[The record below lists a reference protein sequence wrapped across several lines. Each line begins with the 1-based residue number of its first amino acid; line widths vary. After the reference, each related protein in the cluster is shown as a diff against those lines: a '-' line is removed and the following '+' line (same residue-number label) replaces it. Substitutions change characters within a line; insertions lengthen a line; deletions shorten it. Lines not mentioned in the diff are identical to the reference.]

1 MNTAITVEGNLTAD
15 PTYRTAAT
23 RGPDTA
29 RGGPDAVLT
38 PVTNLRIAV
47 SDRYRDPA
55 GAWLTTDPVFYDVAI
70 WGTPATHAAA
80 TLRSGDRV
88 LVHGELRL
96 RSWTGEDGQ
105 TRHIPT
111 ITADMIGLSLRY
123 ATVVPP
129 R

>member
-23 RGPDTA
+23 REPDTTH
-29 RGGPDAVLT
+29 GGPDAVLT
-38 PVTNLRIAV
+38 GVANLRIAV

-55 GAWLTTDPVFYDVAI
+55 GAWLTTDPVFYDVAV
-70 WGTPATHAAA
+70 WGTPATHVVD

-88 LVHGELRL
+88 LVHGGLRL
-96 RSWTGEDGQ
+96 RSWVGEDGQ
-105 TRHIPT
+105 TRHTPT

-123 ATVVPP
+123 TALTAS